1 MDKVEATCRLMI
13 AWVQDKA
20 PSPLDV
26 HCRSNFICQI
36 FIYKKKKKKKK
47 VFFKII
53 IRHVI
58 NQMMILIK

>member
-36 FIYKKKKKKKK
+36 FIKKKKKKKGS
-47 VFFKII
+47 F
-53 IRHVI
+53 
-58 NQMMILIK
+58 